1 MSGNT
6 GEVCHRQHPSQTL
19 ALEVEINQVLVCEDQ
34 GLVVLVLQVVQ
45 HSVCSIAALVHVGK
59 GVLPS
64 AEVAHIPCTTQL
76 LKDSSKHVLHQQNPK
91 LATLPSPVA
100 GTHTYVPEFVVDA
113 VIIHTWLPQST
124 PPRT

>member
-6 GEVCHRQHPSQTL
+6 GEVCHRQDPSQTL

-45 HSVCSIAALVHVGK
+45 HNVRSIAALVHVGK

-64 AEVAHIPCTTQL
+64 AEVAHIPCTTHL
-76 LKDSSKHVLHQQNPK
+76 LKGSSEHVLHQQNPK
-91 LATLPSPVA
+91 L
-100 GTHTYVPEFVVDA
+100 
-113 VIIHTWLPQST
+113 
-124 PPRT
+124 